1 MCLGSLHW
9 CGCFF
14 QLSIALIN
22 VFVLHLYICVFVFL
36 YLYLCVFVYLYP
48 IVLRSIAL
56 ISVIVL
62 PPSAFLH
69 LSIVPSTFFFLL
81 YTSVFLFCSGIRSL
95 YCLRQELLSPIYL
108 CSLFGN
114 EKMKNITSRNKPM
127 HCNVV
132 NYDLDGL
139 PKKYFIFF

>member
-1 MCLGSLHW
+1 MSPHYKHIYLCHPP
-9 CGCFF
+9 FK
-14 QLSIALIN
+14 
-22 VFVLHLYICVFVFL
+22 HLC
-36 YLYLCVFVYLYP
+36 LCVFVYLYP

-114 EKMKNITSRNKPM
+114 EEMKNITSRNKPM